1 MITRCRVLIGDTVRV
16 RGSGQV
22 INVTLE
28 VRGASRIRARSRG
41 RCLGQLSYIR
51 GSRPTRN

>member
-1 MITRCRVLIGDTVRV
+1 MITRSRVLIGDTVRV